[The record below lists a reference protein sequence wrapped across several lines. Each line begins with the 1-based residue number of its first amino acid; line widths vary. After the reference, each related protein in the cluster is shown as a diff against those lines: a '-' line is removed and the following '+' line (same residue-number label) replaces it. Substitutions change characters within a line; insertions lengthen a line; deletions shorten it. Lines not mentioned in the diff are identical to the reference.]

1 MLGWA
6 SLNLDI
12 RSSERKAR
20 VLQKISLN
28 TMHLQRKNVLHIHRT
43 ISHSHCKGF
52 RKSSFHHLF
61 YNRCYPKISLL
72 LGSKVIKNQGGCKLT
87 NIMPM
92 SIDVDP
98 IIKALSLHFIH
109 AQTPEQVPVIS
120 PPKMVP
126 INSTAPEQSYATSAS
141 TPVD

>member
-1 MLGWA
+1 
-6 SLNLDI
+6 
-12 RSSERKAR
+12 
-20 VLQKISLN
+20 
-28 TMHLQRKNVLHIHRT
+28 MHLQRKNVLHIHQT
-43 ISHSHCKGF
+43 ISLILTVKVLGSRVSTIFSTIGVT
-52 RKSSFHHLF
+52 
-61 YNRCYPKISLL
+61 PKSLL

>member
-1 MLGWA
+1 MSQFHGYKQG
-6 SLNLDI
+6 NNTTNP
-12 RSSERKAR
+12 KK
-20 VLQKISLN
+20 KIN
-28 TMHLQRKNVLHIHRT
+28 
-43 ISHSHCKGF
+43 F
-52 RKSSFHHLF
+52 
-61 YNRCYPKISLL
+61 
-72 LGSKVIKNQGGCKLT
+72 NQGGCKLT
-87 NIMPM
+87 NIIPM

-98 IIKALSLHFIH
+98 IIKALSLHLIH